1 MSACKVMCFFG
12 KPLSFLQCRS
22 PARLPCTDVYNM
34 MWAAPPDG
42 MPGGCV
48 PDTKLPA
55 RRLNSLSTARK
66 VYSQLSYV
74 HSQLANVHTKLS
86 FIYSQLAN
94 IVYVPPSGSLPAVQ
108 QRFVCRA
115 GGFKGR
121 AMGMVSK

>member
-12 KPLSFLQCRS
+12 KPISFLQCRS

-66 VYSQLSYV
+66 VYSQL
-74 HSQLANVHTKLS
+74 
-86 FIYSQLAN
+86 AN